1 MFIIN
6 LDIKPHFDYHNLID
20 YSHKNMLFCSVTL
33 NRLLY
38 FGKLKTHIR
47 GFRFLNAGFY
57 CPHVPYF
64 IPRQQ
69 NGSILCFWSPSKLL
83 RQQLEV
89 VHFFANNWLMETN
102 LKYQTA
108 RKRSESNIYQQSSLE
123 VFEWFMQLNLALV
136 SLKSVKNMVNK
147 LSTKRKCCR
156 FNTAVYIRLDQ
167 LDKQ

>member
-1 MFIIN
+1 
-6 LDIKPHFDYHNLID
+6 
-20 YSHKNMLFCSVTL
+20 
-33 NRLLY
+33 
-38 FGKLKTHIR
+38 
-47 GFRFLNAGFY
+47 
-57 CPHVPYF
+57 
-64 IPRQQ
+64 
-69 NGSILCFWSPSKLL
+69 
-83 RQQLEV
+83 
-89 VHFFANNWLMETN
+89 METN